1 MFFVWQN
8 VCFLY
13 VFFLLNRD
21 TFKNKVFNLKKLIIK
36 NVEHFVVFLCN
47 ICVTFCVTLCGIFLK
62 KMGTLRNE
70 SITRL
75 CLVYHRRWYQKLL
88 MLFFSNLQNC
98 NLENFF
104 ATSSF
109 RSSRSFYFFWL
120 NSRWNF
126 IKKNINFFKKN
137 CQKNK
142 IKKWNSMWRLKKF
155 SEGARRNFEKFFNTT
170 LNCCIKKH

>member
-1 MFFVWQN
+1 M
-8 VCFLY
+8 
-13 VFFLLNRD
+13 
-21 TFKNKVFNLKKLIIK
+21 
-36 NVEHFVVFLCN
+36 CN
-47 ICVTFCVTLCGIFLK
+47 ICVTLCVTFCVIFLK
-62 KMGTLRNE
+62 KMGALKNE
-70 SITRL
+70 SIARL

-109 RSSRSFYFFWL
+109 RSSRNFYFLWL

-126 IKKNINFFKKN
+126 IKKNINFFKKK

-155 SEGARRNFEKFFNTT
+155 SEGARRNFENFFNTT
-170 LNCCIKKH
+170 LNCCIKNTREKKGRSPFAQRRVIVKFDGGSGGLFKVVPEVFFFCVNLYLCN